1 MGTRRNSES
10 SEPEDLRVKVKKLEE
25 KELMSNDI
33 EWQLIEDEGHEV
45 IDFFFIFMSTQ
56 CLKHIAD
63 KILSFLDR
71 WSFANCRL
79 VSRSWRDY
87 IDGELPMLHLQIFH
101 YYGVR
106 TGTAMKKSTNKSD
119 LLMVVNI
126 RRQFKSPCYNSKKF
140 KESPFEYMIDH
151 HRHDDLK
158 LLLDGPMEMTS
169 AIVDRLDERRSSSY
183 KTDIPSSIFKYACLY
198 GCAKCV
204 KLFLDRTQ
212 EKKIDLNYKTKME
225 NRPLFSQFT
234 HIFGHCLPVTYHNI
248 EDYPHR
254 NNEGNEGNNILMLL
268 LSSAEEKGIDING
281 TDEGGKTL
289 KEKVEESLWWDV
301 YPQYVLDV
309 LGIDPSKIQK

>member
-10 SEPEDLRVKVKKLEE
+10 SEPEVKVKKLEE
-25 KELMSNDI
+25 ELVSIDI

-79 VSRSWRDY
+79 VSRSLRDY

-106 TGTAMKKSTNKSD
+106 TDTAMKKSTNKSD

-212 EKKIDLNYKTKME
+212 EKKIDLNYKAKKE
-225 NRPLFSQFT
+225 NHNSSCSQFMHLEFM
-234 HIFGHCLPVTYHNI
+234 HIFSHCLPLTYHNHY
-248 EDYPHR
+248 DR
-254 NNEGNEGNNILMLL
+254 NRKGDKSIMVLL
-268 LSSAEEKGIDING
+268 LSSAKEKGIDING
-281 TDEGGKTL
+281 TDEEDRKTL
-289 KEKVEESLWWDV
+289 REKVTSSIINGALLHVVIHHV
-301 YPQYVLDV
+301 YVHWR
-309 LGIDPSKIQK
+309 